1 MQKIKL
7 IFNQSYYVNYFILP
21 LFLIWLIGII
31 FLFSKGYT
39 NSFLILNGFN
49 IPMFDIPMLAL
60 TMFADAGFMAT
71 ILIFF
76 LIKKQPYQLI
86 LFLIAIIV
94 SGIIAQL
101 FKNFVFNN
109 WDRPS
114 YLLKDQVHT
123 VGNYILNHRSFPS
136 GHSTTIAAIF
146 TMLAYFRRKFKFEIL
161 LYAILCPLIAFT
173 RIYLGVHFLGDVVA
187 GIALGFICAILL
199 LWLIKPFALK
209 SKPWVVIVLKIAA
222 VIAAVIM
229 LTDFFGKYL

>member
-1 MQKIKL
+1 MQKFKPL
-7 IFNQSYYVNYFILP
+7 FNQAHFVSYFIFP
-21 LFLIWLIGII
+21 LFFIWLIGIV

-39 NSFLILNGFN
+39 NSFLGLNSIN
-49 IPMFDIPMLAL
+49 NSLLDIPMLVL
-60 TMFADAGFMAT
+60 TMFADAGFIAT
-71 ILIFF
+71 VLIFL

-86 LFLIAIIV
+86 LFLITIIV

-101 FKNFVFNN
+101 LKNFVFNN

-146 TMLAYFRRKFKFEIL
+146 TMLAYFRRQYKYEIL
-161 LYAILCPLIAFT
+161 IYAVLCPTIAYT

-187 GIALGFICAILL
+187 GIALGFICSVLL
-199 LWLIKPFALK
+199 IWLIKPFQLK
-209 SKPWVVIVLKIAA
+209 SKPWVVISLKIAS
-222 VIAAVIM
+222 VIAAFII
-229 LTDFFGKYL
+229 LFEFFKKYL

>member
-1 MQKIKL
+1 MHKFKPL
-7 IFNQSYYVNYFILP
+7 FNQAHFVSYFILP
-21 LFLIWLIGII
+21 LFFIWLIGIV

-39 NSFLILNGFN
+39 NSFLVLNSIN
-49 IPMFDIPMLAL
+49 NSLLDIPMLVL
-60 TMFADAGFMAT
+60 TMFADAGFIAT
-71 ILIFF
+71 VLIFL

-146 TMLAYFRRKFKFEIL
+146 TMLAYFRRQYKYEIL
-161 LYAILCPLIAFT
+161 IYAVLCPTIAYT

-187 GIALGFICAILL
+187 GIALGCICSVLL
-199 LWLIKPFALK
+199 IWLIKPFQLK
-209 SKPWVVIVLKIAA
+209 SKPWVVISLKIAS
-222 VIAAVIM
+222 VIAAFII
-229 LTDFFGKYL
+229 LFEFFKKYL

>member
-1 MQKIKL
+1 MQKFKPL
-7 IFNQSYYVNYFILP
+7 FNQAHFVSYFIFP
-21 LFLIWLIGII
+21 LFFIWLIGIV

-39 NSFLILNGFN
+39 NSFLGLNSIN
-49 IPMFDIPMLAL
+49 NSLLDIPMLVL
-60 TMFADAGFMAT
+60 TMFADAGFIAT
-71 ILIFF
+71 VLIFL

-146 TMLAYFRRKFKFEIL
+146 TMLAYFRRQYKYEIL
-161 LYAILCPLIAFT
+161 IYAVLCPTIAYT

-187 GIALGFICAILL
+187 GITLGFICSVLL
-199 LWLIKPFALK
+199 IWLIKPFQLK
-209 SKPWVVIVLKIAA
+209 SKPWVVISLKIAS
-222 VIAAVIM
+222 VIAAFII
-229 LTDFFGKYL
+229 LFEFFKKYL

>member
-1 MQKIKL
+1 ML
-7 IFNQSYYVNYFILP
+7 TL
-21 LFLIWLIGII
+21 
-31 FLFSKGYT
+31 
-39 NSFLILNGFN
+39 NSINNSLL
-49 IPMFDIPMLAL
+49 DIPMLVL
-60 TMFADAGFMAT
+60 TMFADAGFIAT
-71 ILIFF
+71 VLIFL

-146 TMLAYFRRKFKFEIL
+146 TMLAYFRRQYKYEIL
-161 LYAILCPLIAFT
+161 IYAVLCPTIAYT

-187 GIALGFICAILL
+187 GIALGFICSVLL
-199 LWLIKPFALK
+199 IWLIKPFQLK
-209 SKPWVVIVLKIAA
+209 SKPWVVISLKIAS
-222 VIAAVIM
+222 VIAAFII
-229 LTDFFGKYL
+229 LFEFFKKYL

>member
-1 MQKIKL
+1 MQKFKPL
-7 IFNQSYYVNYFILP
+7 FNQAHFVSYFIFP
-21 LFLIWLIGII
+21 LFFIWLIGIV

-39 NSFLILNGFN
+39 NSFLGLNSIN
-49 IPMFDIPMLAL
+49 NSLLDIPMLVL
-60 TMFADAGFMAT
+60 TMFADAGFIAT
-71 ILIFF
+71 VLIFL

-146 TMLAYFRRKFKFEIL
+146 TMLAYFRRQYKYEIL
-161 LYAILCPLIAFT
+161 IYAVLCPTIAYT

-187 GIALGFICAILL
+187 GIALGFICSVLL
-199 LWLIKPFALK
+199 IWLIKPFQLK
-209 SKPWVVIVLKIAA
+209 SKPWVVISLKIAS
-222 VIAAVIM
+222 VIAAFII
-229 LTDFFGKYL
+229 LFEFFKKYL

>member
-1 MQKIKL
+1 MQKFKPL
-7 IFNQSYYVNYFILP
+7 FNQAHFVSYFIFP
-21 LFLIWLIGII
+21 LFFIWLIGIV

-39 NSFLILNGFN
+39 NSFLGLNSIN
-49 IPMFDIPMLAL
+49 NSLLDIPMLVL
-60 TMFADAGFMAT
+60 TMFADAGFIAT
-71 ILIFF
+71 VLIFL

-86 LFLIAIIV
+86 LFLITIIV

-136 GHSTTIAAIF
+136 GHSTTITAIF
-146 TMLAYFRRKFKFEIL
+146 TMLAYFRRQYKYEIL
-161 LYAILCPLIAFT
+161 IYAVLCLTIAYT

-187 GIALGFICAILL
+187 GIALGFICSVLL
-199 LWLIKPFALK
+199 IWLIKPFQLK
-209 SKPWVVIVLKIAA
+209 SKPWVVISLKIAS
-222 VIAAVIM
+222 VIAAFII
-229 LTDFFGKYL
+229 LFEFFKKYL